1 MVPPRPPATPSSWS
15 LFSGS
20 EQRSPRGVSRGASRQ
35 ASAQILGYVPNFGQA
50 PFPLPLPPLVS
61 RCLLWPVTCS
71 GFEEDDPGWIGSASL
86 QAELSPW
93 NQIGSR
99 RKLSNIESI
108 MAGMGHSEVGLCWW
122 PLRASIFHLRAPTQ
136 PEGKVPFSMSFL
148 CLSLFLLYLSAYC
161 VLGCLHWSEMN
172 DSQSFKYLV
181 SVGIDD
187 GAILFGLLTRR
198 LSIYRSELFNG
209 LFHGAVLYHWP

>member
-1 MVPPRPPATPSSWS
+1 MQNLSHS
-15 LFSGS
+15 
-20 EQRSPRGVSRGASRQ
+20 
-35 ASAQILGYVPNFGQA
+35 
-50 PFPLPLPPLVS
+50 PFPHLPLSLSRTRPRFPSAPLADVQS
-61 RCLLWPVTCS
+61 NAGRIHRLHALSELHLGPLHRIPTRAAAPLLQW
-71 GFEEDDPGWIGSASL
+71 WIGSASL